1 MEVTEHRPKL
11 VSFRAL
17 AFHGENKGQANGA
30 EDWTLALTQE
40 INLGLAVPMVP
51 GALLQAV
58 VKIDLRA
65 KSINPHT
72 SALSNSAEFSAT
84 YEAKFDCPS
93 DVTEEELSFRIE
105 QEPYQYMLVSQTF
118 PLAMTHFRR
127 ELQSM
132 GLDARSLPLGL

>member
-17 AFHGENKGQANGA
+17 AFHGENKGQANGTD
-30 EDWTLALTQE
+30 EWTLELAQE

-51 GALLQAV
+51 GAPLQAV

-65 KSINPHT
+65 KSTNT
-72 SALSNSAEFSAT
+72 SVLSDSAEFSAT

-93 DVTEEELSFRIE
+93 DMTEEALSFWFE
-105 QEPYQYMLVSQTF
+105 QELYQYMLVSQAF

-132 GLDARSLPLGL
+132 GFDARSLPLGL

>member
-17 AFHGENKGQANGA
+17 AFHGENKGQANGTD
-30 EDWTLALTQE
+30 EWTLELAQE

-51 GALLQAV
+51 GAPLQAV

-65 KSINPHT
+65 KSTNT
-72 SALSNSAEFSAT
+72 SALSDSSEFSAT

-93 DVTEEELSFRIE
+93 DVTEEALSFWFE
-105 QEPYQYMLVSQTF
+105 QEPYQYMLVSQAF

-132 GLDARSLPLGL
+132 GFDARSLPLGL